1 MLQRYI
7 SRDMKKN
14 KKGESYCKTSNI
26 IKNFYKFSVTENC
39 MYFDD
44 TLKTFV
50 KRDLE
55 AGLSPMLLGEPGI
68 GKSSFME
75 AIGSDFGT
83 KVFSIPCNQLADRAD
98 LTGGRLLQDEKT
110 GNYAQHFFPHATI
123 MECIQYAKDHKRE
136 NPILFLDEVNRA
148 SSDITSA
155 ILSFTTARRIGTI
168 QFPDNVRFC
177 LAGNDKGNV
186 TSLDE
191 ASISRFSIYHVE
203 PDLATFLGLDPNL
216 NHYVQE
222 ALRQQPAG
230 LFGKNLAVA
239 MNNDDDE
246 DDEASADIY
255 EFLDDEAFNQ
265 ISTPRTITN
274 LGKWLDTFS
283 DAELMSLIQSDRLHD
298 ALVAH
303 TGETLFT
310 NTLLNVITAGV
321 TTSHNTPKQT
331 TVVKP
336 ACYDELVAKSTTTRD
351 ELNDVISG
359 CDNRELSAALV
370 YALHERVDRTTIIEA
385 IASRITDLE
394 PDSLKTLMSLTTS
407 NDVDAENVSAFLSTG
422 TEVSTRLS
430 AILALVQ

>member
-1 MLQRYI
+1 
-7 SRDMKKN
+7 
-14 KKGESYCKTSNI
+14 
-26 IKNFYKFSVTENC
+26 
-39 MYFDD
+39 MYFDE

-50 KRDLE
+50 KKDLE

-75 AIGSDFGT
+75 AIGADFGT
-83 KVFSIPCNQLADRAD
+83 KVFTIPCNQLADRAD
-98 LTGGRLLQDEKT
+98 LTGGRLLKDEKT
-110 GNYAQHFFPHATI
+110 NTYAQHFFPHATI
-123 MECIQYAKDHKRE
+123 MECIQYANDHKRE

-168 QFPDNVRFC
+168 EFPDNVRFC

-203 PDLATFLGLDPNL
+203 PDLATFLGLDPDL

-230 LFGKNLAVA
+230 LFGKNLAAV
-239 MNNDDDE
+239 MSGGDDD
-246 DDEASADIY
+246 DDDGSADGDIY

-274 LGKWLDTFS
+274 LGKWLDMFS
-283 DAELMSLIQSDRLHD
+283 DAELMALIQADRLHD

-321 TTSHNTPKQT
+321 TTSNNTPKKT
-331 TVVKP
+331 SVVKP
-336 ACYDELVAKSTTTRD
+336 KCYDELVAKSTTTRD
-351 ELNDVISG
+351 ALNDAVAA
-359 CDNRELSAALV
+359 CDDRELSAALV
-370 YALHERVDRTTIIEA
+370 YALHEKVDREA
-385 IASRITDLE
+385 IITSISAKLNTLD
-394 PDSLKTLMSLTTS
+394 PDSLKTLMTLTTS
-407 NDVDAENVSAFLSTG
+407 NDVDTENVQTFLDTSTPLAVQL
-422 TEVSTRLS
+422 T
-430 AILALVQ
+430 AILSLVQ

>member
-1 MLQRYI
+1 
-7 SRDMKKN
+7 
-14 KKGESYCKTSNI
+14 
-26 IKNFYKFSVTENC
+26 V
-39 MYFDD
+39 YFDE
-44 TLKTFV
+44 TLKIFV
-50 KRDLE
+50 KKDLE

-75 AIGSDFGT
+75 AIGADFGT
-83 KVFSIPCNQLADRAD
+83 KVFTIPCNQLADRAD
-98 LTGGRLLQDEKT
+98 LTGGRLLKDDKT
-110 GNYAQHFFPHATI
+110 GTYAQHFFPHATI
-123 MECIQYAKDHKRE
+123 MECIQYALDHKRE

-168 QFPDNVRFC
+168 EFPDNVRFC

-222 ALRQQPAG
+222 ALKQQPAG

-239 MNNDDDE
+239 MGGKDDD
-246 DDEASADIY
+246 DDDDANGDIY

-265 ISTPRTITN
+265 IATPRTITN
-274 LGKWLDTFS
+274 LGKWLDLFS
-283 DAELMSLIQSDRLHD
+283 DAELMALIQADRLHD

-310 NTLLNVITAGV
+310 NTLINVITAGV
-321 TTSHNTPKQT
+321 TTSHNAPKKAA
-331 TVVKP
+331 VVKP
-336 ACYDELVAKSTTTRD
+336 KCYDMLLQQSTTTRD
-351 ELNDVISG
+351 ALNAVVAT

-370 YALHERVDRTTIIEA
+370 YALHEKVDREA
-385 IASRITDLE
+385 IITSIATKLDTLE
-394 PDSLKTLMSLTTS
+394 PDALKTLMTLTTN
-407 NDVDAENVSAFLSTG
+407 NDVDAENVQTFLDTN
-422 TEVSTRLS
+422 TPLAIQLT
-430 AILALVQ
+430 AILSLVQ

>member
-1 MLQRYI
+1 
-7 SRDMKKN
+7 
-14 KKGESYCKTSNI
+14 
-26 IKNFYKFSVTENC
+26 

-50 KRDLE
+50 KKDLE

-75 AIGSDFGT
+75 AIGADFGT
-83 KVFSIPCNQLADRAD
+83 KVFTIPCNQLSDRAD
-98 LTGGRLLQDEKT
+98 LTGGRLLKDEKT
-110 GNYAQHFFPHATI
+110 GTYAQHFFPHATI
-123 MECIQYAKDHKRE
+123 MDCIQYALDHKRE

-168 QFPDNVRFC
+168 EFPDNVRFC

-216 NHYVQE
+216 NHYVKDT
-222 ALRQQPAG
+222 LRQQPTA

-239 MNNDDDE
+239 LDNKDDD
-246 DDEASADIY
+246 DDGDAAGDIY

-265 ISTPRTITN
+265 IAAPRTITN
-274 LGKWLDTFS
+274 LGKWLDMFS
-283 DAELMSLIQSDRLHD
+283 DAELMALIQADRLHD

-310 NTLLNVITAGV
+310 NTLVAVITAGV
-321 TTSHNTPKQT
+321 TTSSNSPKKAA
-331 TVVKP
+331 VVKP
-336 ACYDELVAKSTTTRD
+336 KCYDELVTKSTTTRD
-351 ELNDVISG
+351 ELNDAIAA
-359 CDNRELSAALV
+359 CDKRELSAALV
-370 YALHERVDRTTIIEA
+370 YALHEKTDREA
-385 IASRITDLE
+385 IITAISTKLDTLE
-394 PDSLKTLMSLTTS
+394 ADSLKTLMSLTTS
-407 NDVDAENVSAFLSTG
+407 NEVDAENVQTFLDTN
-422 TEVSTRLS
+422 TPLALQLT
-430 AILALVQ
+430 AILSLVQ